1 MYTMKEV
8 SEEYSLSQYT
18 IRYYDKEGLLPFVKR
33 DQTGR
38 RVFSN
43 EDMEQIGLIC
53 CLKETGMSIKDIK
66 EYVDLY
72 QKKEFQEAKML
83 LINHRDDIVDQIK
96 SLEANLRIIEDSI
109 IDGIN

>member
-1 MYTMKEV
+1 MYTIKEV
-8 SEEYSLSQYT
+8 SKEYSLSQYT

-33 DQTGR
+33 DQFGR
-38 RVFSN
+38 RVFSS

-72 QKKEFQEAKML
+72 QKKEFQEAKLL
-83 LINHRDDIVDQIK
+83 LINHRDDIVDRIK
-96 SLEANLRIIEDSI
+96 ALEANLRIIEDNI